1 MKTPAWPRTFADSKS
16 PKQICRT
23 VPRSQANRDT
33 ESRDTERT
41 IHSVS
46 DITRRIKGDLE
57 RTFNSLWVEGELSN
71 VKRPSSGHF
80 YFTLKDDKA
89 QLPAVMFRGKA
100 RHLRFKPEDGTAVL
114 VWGHITV
121 YEPRG
126 AYQILVERMEPRGKG
141 ALQLAF
147 EQLKEK
153 LAKEGLF
160 DEERKKS
167 LPLLPQRLGIVTSP
181 TGAAIRDLCQVLHR
195 RYPNLEVLVYP
206 AQVQGDL
213 AAAQIAKGVSVLNR
227 LGGFDAIIVTRGGGS
242 IEDLWPFNE
251 ESVARAIAASAIPVV
266 SAIGHEVDFTIADF
280 VADMRAPT
288 PSAAAEMVVQRK
300 EDFLEHVAMLAG
312 RLDKGVSVRIQELGH
327 RLERTATRQVFAA
340 VGRGVERRGQQVDEA
355 SFRARASMERCIA
368 ALSRRLEDTGKRL
381 EAQRLDRK
389 LGKAA
394 SQLTGLRGRL
404 DACELAARAKL
415 RQSLASVASKLEALS
430 PLAVLGRGYSL
441 TWTAQG
447 KLLRRVS
454 DVSVG
459 DAVRVDLHQGR
470 LECRVEAT
478 TETKSDEST

>member
-1 MKTPAWPRTFADSKS
+1 MS
-16 PKQICRT
+16 
-23 VPRSQANRDT
+23 RSQAN
-33 ESRDTERT
+33 RDTERT

-46 DITRRIKGDLE
+46 DITRHIKLDLE
-57 RTFNSLWVEGELSN
+57 RTFNNLWVQGELSN

-100 RHLRFKPEDGTAVL
+100 RHLRFRPDDGTAVL

-126 AYQILVERMEPRGKG
+126 AYQIMVERMEPRGKG

-160 DEERKKS
+160 DQERKKS
-167 LPLLPQRLGIVTSP
+167 LTLLPQRLGIVTSP
-181 TGAAIRDLCQVLHR
+181 SGAAIRDLCRVLHR

-213 AAAQIAKGVSVLNR
+213 AAAEIAKGVQVLNR
-227 LGGFDAIIVTRGGGS
+227 LGGFDAIIVARGGGS

-280 VADMRAPT
+280 VADVRAPT

-300 EDFLEHVAMLAG
+300 EDFREHVATLFG
-312 RLDKGVSVRIQELGH
+312 RLDKGVRFRLQELGH
-327 RLERTATRQVFAA
+327 RWSRVATHQVFAA
-340 VGRGVERRGQQVDEA
+340 VGHGIERRGQQVDEA
-355 SFRARASMERCIA
+355 SFLTRATMDRRIA
-368 ALSRRLEDTGKRL
+368 ALSKQLQDTARRLD
-381 EAQRLDRK
+381 AQRLDHK

-394 SQLTGLRGRL
+394 AKLAGLRGRL
-404 DACELAARAKL
+404 HACELAARAIGQ
-415 RQSLASVASKLEALS
+415 QSLASVAAKLEALS

-447 KLLRRVS
+447 KLLRRS
-454 DVSVG
+454 TDVSIG
-459 DAVRVDLHQGR
+459 DAVRVDLNQGR
-470 LECRVEAT
+470 LDCRVEAA
-478 TETKSDEST
+478 TEPEIDE

>member
-1 MKTPAWPRTFADSKS
+1 MS
-16 PKQICRT
+16 
-23 VPRSQANRDT
+23 RSHANRDA
-33 ESRDTERT
+33 ERT

-46 DITRRIKGDLE
+46 DITRHIKLNLE
-57 RTFNSLWVEGELSN
+57 RTFNNLWVEAELSN
-71 VKRPSSGHF
+71 VKRPSSGHL

-100 RHLRFKPEDGTAVL
+100 RHLRFRPDDGTAVL

-126 AYQILVERMEPRGKG
+126 AYQIMVERMEPRGKG

-147 EQLKEK
+147 EQLKER

-167 LPLLPQRLGIVTSP
+167 LPLLPRRLGIVTSP
-181 TGAAIRDLCQVLHR
+181 SGAAIRDMCQVLHR

-213 AAAQIAKGVSVLNR
+213 ARAEIAKGVQVLNR
-227 LGGFDAIIVTRGGGS
+227 LGGIDVIIVARGGGS
-242 IEDLWPFNE
+242 LEDLWPFNE

-266 SAIGHEVDFTIADF
+266 SAVGHEVDFTIADF
-280 VADMRAPT
+280 VADVRAPT

-300 EDFLEHVAMLAG
+300 EHFREHVAMLFG
-312 RLDKGVSVRIQELGH
+312 RLDKGVRFRFRELGN
-327 RLERTATRQVFAA
+327 RLERVATHQVFAA
-340 VGRGVERRGQQVDEA
+340 VGHGVERRGQQVDEA
-355 SFRARASMERCIA
+355 SLRIRASMDRRLA
-368 ALSRRLEDTGKRL
+368 ALSKQLEENARRLG
-381 EAQRLDRK
+381 AQRLDLR

-394 SQLTGLRGRL
+394 EGLTGLRGRL
-404 DACELAARAKL
+404 DAAELAQRANA
-415 RQSLASVASKLEALS
+415 RQSLASVTAKLDALS

-447 KLLRRVS
+447 KLLRRAA

-459 DAVRVDLHQGR
+459 DAVRVDLHEGR
-470 LECRVEAT
+470 LDCRVESAT
-478 TETKSDEST
+478 EPDE